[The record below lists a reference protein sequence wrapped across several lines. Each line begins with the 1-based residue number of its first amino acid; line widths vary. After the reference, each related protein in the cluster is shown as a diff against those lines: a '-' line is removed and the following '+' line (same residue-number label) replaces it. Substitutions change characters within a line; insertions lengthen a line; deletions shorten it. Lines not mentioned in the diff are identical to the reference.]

1 MENVKKIRAFYY
13 QDNDGN
19 KLTMFYGRL
28 FDSDL
33 NCISSA
39 NNAQRWCFTGNKIPM
54 PVRSG
59 TWFQGFGYN
68 KMNCFVESTGY
79 HLVMTV
85 NLIHGTVW
93 HCPIIEKDRSTVD
106 MDLIKHQ
113 IRKLYNG
120 GNQIRLARLYQTI
133 AGCSVSEAHEVVI
146 DIINNS

>member
-1 MENVKKIRAFYY
+1 MENIKKIRAFYY
-13 QDNDGN
+13 KDNQGN

-28 FDSDL
+28 FDSAF
-33 NCISSA
+33 NCISGT

-68 KMNCFVESTGY
+68 EMNRFVESTGY

-93 HCPIIEKDRSTVD
+93 KCPELEFTPDIDT
-106 MDLIKHQ
+106 IKHR
-113 IRKLYNG
+113 IKRLYTGSNKLSL
-120 GNQIRLARLYQTI
+120 IRLYKEAT
-133 AGCSVSEAHEVVI
+133 GCNLSEANDVVTELLC
-146 DIINNS
+146 NNTI